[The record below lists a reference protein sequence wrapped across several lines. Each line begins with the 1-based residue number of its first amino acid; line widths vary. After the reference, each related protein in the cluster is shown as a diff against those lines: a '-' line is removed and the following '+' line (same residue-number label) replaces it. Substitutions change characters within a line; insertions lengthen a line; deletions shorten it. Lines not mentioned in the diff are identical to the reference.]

1 MKLASPYT
9 DQRRRYGG
17 SKVFG
22 ARCARAFEPPYVGQA
37 PVPRRDLDVLSSRF
51 PVDEG
56 LAGPCLWDRIKAVP
70 MPAESASVAT
80 AIAMSRRTA

>member
-22 ARCARAFEPPYVGQA
+22 ARWARAFEPPYVGQA
-37 PVPRRDLDVLSSRF
+37 PVPRDDLDVLSRSSW
-51 PVDEG
+51 VDEG
-56 LAGPCLWDRIKAVP
+56 LARSCLWDMTKAVP
-70 MPAESASVAT
+70 IPAKSASVAT
-80 AIAMSRRTA
+80 AIAMARRIA

>member
-37 PVPRRDLDVLSSRF
+37 PVPRGDLDVLSRSS

-56 LAGPCLWDRIKAVP
+56 LTRSCLCDRIKAVP
-70 MPAESASVAT
+70 MPAKSASVAT